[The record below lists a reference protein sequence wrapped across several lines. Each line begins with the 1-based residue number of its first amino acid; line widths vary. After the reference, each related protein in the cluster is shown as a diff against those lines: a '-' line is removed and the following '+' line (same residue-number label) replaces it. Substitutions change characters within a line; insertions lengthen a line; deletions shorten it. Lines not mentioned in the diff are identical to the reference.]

1 MIAVNAR
8 MLNVPTSNP
17 HATNRED
24 PKRGDRTG
32 RCVPVV
38 FLSQAAALL
47 MSDLA
52 DLRQEYAR
60 AELSR
65 DHVTDDPIEQFRD
78 WFDDVQDSEVEEPN
92 AMTLA
97 TAAADGTP
105 SARIVLLKGLDE
117 RGFHFYTNYESR
129 KGTDLSQNP
138 HAALVFWWTPLER
151 QVRIEGRV
159 EQLPD
164 EESTA
169 YFHRR
174 PRGAQLGAW
183 ASPQSHVVESRE
195 ALEQNLEEVAAEY
208 EDRDEIPR
216 PAHWG
221 GYVVR
226 PTEIEFWQGRP
237 NRLHD
242 RLRYRRASA
251 EDDWTLERL
260 AP

>member
-1 MIAVNAR
+1 MIALNAR
-8 MLNVPTSNP
+8 TLNVPRSNP
-17 HATNRED
+17 HATDRGD

-32 RCVPVV
+32 RCVSVV
-38 FLSQAAALL
+38 FLSQAAVLL

-138 HAALVFWWTPLER
+138 HAALVFLWKPLER

-183 ASPQSHVVESRE
+183 ASPQSHIVESRE

>member
-1 MIAVNAR
+1 MIALNAR
-8 MLNVPTSNP
+8 TLNVPTGNP
-17 HATNRED
+17 HATDRED

-117 RGFHFYTNYESR
+117 RGFHFYTSYESR